1 MLHLRRREMVY
12 ADRKPLVS
20 EANSGQAF
28 TSQKNKSSLQQEILA
43 HKRKA
48 VSLKREGK
56 LAEAH
61 EELRQAKLLEKNLE
75 EDDPR
80 PRFSPSDASIS
91 SSSVIPTREKAQT
104 SVNSAPKKQMLSDC
118 ERFKLQQKFWL

>member
-1 MLHLRRREMVY
+1 MLHLRTREMVY

-48 VSLKREGK
+48 VSLKKEGK
-56 LAEAH
+56 LAEAR

-75 EDDPR
+75 EDDPQ

-91 SSSVIPTREKAQT
+91 SSSVTPTGEKVQT
-104 SVNSAPKKQMLSDC
+104 SVNSALKKEMLSGC
-118 ERFKLQQKFWL
+118 ERF

>member
-1 MLHLRRREMVY
+1 M
-12 ADRKPLVS
+12 
-20 EANSGQAF
+20 
-28 TSQKNKSSLQQEILA
+28 
-43 HKRKA
+43 
-48 VSLKREGK
+48 
-56 LAEAH
+56 AEAH

-75 EDDPR
+75 EDDPQ

-91 SSSVIPTREKAQT
+91 SSSVTSTREKAQT